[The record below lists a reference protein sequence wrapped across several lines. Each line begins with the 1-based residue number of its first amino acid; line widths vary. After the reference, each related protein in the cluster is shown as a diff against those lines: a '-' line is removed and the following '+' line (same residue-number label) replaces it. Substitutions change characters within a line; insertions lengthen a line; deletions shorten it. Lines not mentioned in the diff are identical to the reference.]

1 MVKLEKEDRKK
12 VKVALVDLHSLH
24 DVGLTTEYAGVR
36 PLNNEHL
43 ENLEQSEVE
52 SWPTLLITKTDQGY
66 VVVDGYHRI
75 EVAKRKKL
83 TELEATSKTFN
94 SENDVVEAAYQAN
107 LTHGLKSSAQTRSDY
122 AYWLYKTYPGM
133 EQKEIARRA
142 MITQPA
148 VSVAIAR
155 REAWAQKAE
164 AEQGGQGEEPTPIS
178 NEQKYA
184 SISKTFRSITR
195 TTANLFKSV
204 GNVDDRA
211 AIRAIRETIRSDE
224 ERENMARVGRLL
236 IESAKQPRATKKQSS
251 PVAAVGR
258 E

>member
-12 VKVALVDLHSLH
+12 VRVALADLHSLR
-24 DVGLTTEYAGVR
+24 DIGFATEYAGVR

-43 ENLEQSEVE
+43 ENLEQSDVE
-52 SWPTLLITKTDQGY
+52 SWPPLLITKTDQGY
-66 VVVDGYHRI
+66 VVIDGYHRI

-94 SENDVVEAAYQAN
+94 SENDVVEAAYRAN

-122 AYWLYKTYPGM
+122 AYWLHKTYPDM
-133 EQKEIARRA
+133 DQKEIAKRA

-148 VSVAIAR
+148 VSVAISR

-164 AEQGGQGEEPTPIS
+164 AEQGGQGSEPTSIS
-178 NEQKYA
+178 DEQKYE

-195 TTANLFKSV
+195 VTSNLFKSV
-204 GNVDDRA
+204 GKVDDRE
-211 AIRAIRETIRSDE
+211 AISAIRETIRSDE
-224 ERENMARVGRLL
+224 ERENMAHVGRLL
-236 IESAKQPRATKKQSS
+236 IESAKPPRTAKKQSS
-251 PVAAVGR
+251 PTAAVSQT
-258 E
+258 

>member
-12 VKVALVDLHSLH
+12 VRVALADLHSLR
-24 DVGLTTEYAGVR
+24 DIGFATEYAGVR

-43 ENLEQSEVE
+43 ENLEQSDVE
-52 SWPTLLITKTDQGY
+52 SWPPLLITKTDQGY
-66 VVVDGYHRI
+66 VVIDGYHRI

-94 SENDVVEAAYQAN
+94 SENEVVEAAYRAN

-164 AEQGGQGEEPTPIS
+164 AEQGEGGEPTPLS
-178 NEQKYA
+178 DEQIYE

-195 TTANLFKSV
+195 VTSNLFKSV
-204 GNVDDRA
+204 GKVDDRE
-211 AIRAIRETIRSDE
+211 AISAIRETIRSDE

-236 IESAKQPRATKKQSS
+236 IESAKPPRTAKKQSS
-251 PVAAVGR
+251 PAAAASQA
-258 E
+258 